1 MASDKE
7 PSYVSDLALS
17 NGFPLSLSDPASD
30 NDNDSETATFNDSL
44 LSTSLYIVEALVD
57 AEVLADVLALVDA
70 EVLTLV
76 EAEVLADMLALVDAL
91 VEALLEI
98 DSLSALFVTSVFT
111 VPSSFGFSSSLIVA
125 TLLPSV
131 FCAKLFS
138 VLATFL
144 PCA

>member
-1 MASDKE
+1 ML
-7 PSYVSDLALS
+7 VLALS
-17 NGFPLSLSDPASD
+17 NGFLLVFSAPASD
-30 NDNDSETATFNDSL
+30 NDKDSETATFNDSL
-44 LSTSLYIVEALVD
+44 LSTSLYIVE
-57 AEVLADVLALVDA
+57 ALVDA

-98 DSLSALFVTSVFT
+98 DSLSALFVTSAFT
-111 VPSSFGFSSSLIVA
+111 VPSSFVFSSSLIVA

-138 VLATFL
+138 VLAIFL

>member
-57 AEVLADVLALVDA
+57 VESLTLIEVEVLAD
-70 EVLTLV
+70 T
-76 EAEVLADMLALVDAL
+76 LALVDAL

-98 DSLSALFVTSVFT
+98 DTLSLFV
-111 VPSSFGFSSSLIVA
+111 SSLAA
-125 TLLPSV
+125 TTSSP
-131 FCAKLFS
+131 
-138 VLATFL
+138 
-144 PCA
+144 